1 MDSNCGA
8 CKIADDDE
16 HRRQR
21 RLWAG
26 VKAREEIRRAD
37 LAIRLSLAVA
47 LRHSSNGSVVRCFA
61 SKGTNLLRSSS
72 ALVMLPSL
80 LSSMYARDTA
90 APASYCR
97 YSFVLRKREALLRC
111 RPIDRKWR
119 RRKSCAA
126 DYYCSCQNY
135 LAHVRLSLER
145 DPRTLSSER
154 KMNPQWTSGHAG
166 ILSWGCRDSSASPAC
181 GGHSRASPMKTWCF
195 STGPSNL
202 R

>member
-1 MDSNCGA
+1 MPS
-8 CKIADDDE
+8 
-16 HRRQR
+16 
-21 RLWAG
+21 
-26 VKAREEIRRAD
+26 
-37 LAIRLSLAVA
+37 

-90 APASYCR
+90 GAQRFSYCR
-97 YSFVLRKREALLRC
+97 YSSVLRKREALLRC

-154 KMNPQWTSGHAG
+154 KMNPQWTFGHAG
-166 ILSWGCRDSSASPAC
+166 ILSWGCRDSSASPAWEATA
-181 GGHSRASPMKTWCF
+181 ASPMKTWCF
-195 STGPSNL
+195 STGPRTYAEIFGHPAPRRSATDRIL
-202 R
+202 HPRIDPCVSLVVGIAAQARP